1 MSLETQM
8 GWPMMAIEQMEQ
20 QRQWVMQ
27 LLIKEQELQLRQ
39 QHLYEEL
46 QKKGKQPASS
56 STAVAQPQSGGPEKD
71 PKTGKRKICQF
82 YAMGACP
89 HGDACKMLHTE
100 EPDAVDDKAEA
111 ARDDQRGANGDGSL
125 CKYYA
130 YGKCAR
136 AERCCLKHQVPD
148 SFPVPEFTKQAAA
161 TAAAAVAQAAASE
174 IPSTYKAV
182 AAQSNQLSAA
192 FNVPAAFLPRA
203 MMAAATAM
211 TTAVT
216 PVAADAG
223 EGVFPN

>member
-1 MSLETQM
+1 MAVQLETQM

-27 LLIKEQELQLRQ
+27 LLVKEQELQLRQ

-46 QKKGKQPASS
+46 QKGKQPASS
-56 STAVAQPQSGGPEKD
+56 STSVAHPQDSAPEKD
-71 PKTGKRKICQF
+71 QKTGKRKICQF

-100 EPDAVDDKAEA
+100 EPDAVDDAAEA
-111 ARDDQRGANGDGSL
+111 ATDDQRHEGGSGL

-136 AERCCLKHQVPD
+136 AERCSLKHQVPE

-174 IPSTYKAV
+174 IPSTYRAV

-211 TTAVT
+211 SAVT
-216 PVAADAG
+216 TPVVADVG